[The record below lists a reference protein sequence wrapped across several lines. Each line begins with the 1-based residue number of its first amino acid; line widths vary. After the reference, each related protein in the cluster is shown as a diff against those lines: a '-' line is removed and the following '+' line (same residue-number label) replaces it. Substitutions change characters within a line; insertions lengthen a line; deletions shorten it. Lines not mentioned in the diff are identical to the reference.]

1 MITLAETATYPQ
13 PHSLVFIAYSL
24 QYRQHTPGGFIA
36 CCRCRG
42 FLTGKRPIQSCFRHF
57 SGQVFC
63 LTSEETLQALQ
74 NCPRSQW
81 VKGGGLKFFL
91 QLGSTGI
98 FLSNFKVPRASFHF
112 PHPIFLKFGTSR
124 AQKLPKNSP
133 NWPKWRFEGSGGPKW
148 LEQGGTKL
156 ERTLGGPGQ
165 GF

>member
-1 MITLAETATYPQ
+1 MKPLATKT
-13 PHSLVFIAYSL
+13 
-24 QYRQHTPGGFIA
+24 
-36 CCRCRG
+36 RCY
-42 FLTGKRPIQSCFRHF
+42 LDE
-57 SGQVFC
+57 GQVGEH
-63 LTSEETLQALQ
+63 LSAALGAQLASRQLQLEVGQLGPSA
-74 NCPRSQW
+74 QW

-91 QLGSTGI
+91 QLGSTGT

>member
-1 MITLAETATYPQ
+1 MVNHHIGDGD
-13 PHSLVFIAYSL
+13 
-24 QYRQHTPGGFIA
+24 GGDDDDGDDA
-36 CCRCRG
+36 
-42 FLTGKRPIQSCFRHF
+42 
-57 SGQVFC
+57 
-63 LTSEETLQALQ
+63 
-74 NCPRSQW
+74 QW

-91 QLGSTGI
+91 QLGSTGT